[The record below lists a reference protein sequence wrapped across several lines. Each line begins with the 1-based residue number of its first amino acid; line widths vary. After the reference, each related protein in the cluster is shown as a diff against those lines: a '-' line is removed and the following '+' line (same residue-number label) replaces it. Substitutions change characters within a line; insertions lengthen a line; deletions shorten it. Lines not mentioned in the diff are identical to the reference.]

1 VSAADAVRD
10 EATERA
16 IIACLLN
23 GARVDDVAAPPEAFS
38 VPAYRAVYEACCEA
52 LRRFTAVDVAMV
64 RSVLEVGKAPAEV
77 TDLVD
82 VLALADCRPENL
94 AKYVDGLLEFHARRV
109 AIRKMEAGIL
119 AMANPKTRVDV
130 VAEETAAVLGALG
143 SGRDEARGGED
154 VRAIL
159 SDYRDM
165 MEAQEAQREP
175 RPAYLPTPFVGHGEG
190 SSIFRGYP
198 AKKGVSC
205 LGVIAGRSGNG
216 KTARIATLMHHWI
229 CRMRKKVGLFGLED
243 GTRWLVERWVARDFG
258 MNWGEVGTALPE
270 TKYIRHMDASW
281 MPERFADD
289 RPRQSATYFPPRIS
303 FFRALEAYESIL
315 DERLLRHA
323 AGGIAAPKL
332 LAKCRRWIDEGAE
345 AILVDHGLRV
355 NYVAGRNERL
365 DYAIGQNINRLSELT
380 VTTGVPIIL
389 AWHLNRANGDE
400 SPPVMGDLKESGY
413 LDADA
418 ASIEGTWRVK
428 GADGMPDRTFSNV
441 MKSRRS
447 GGIGKVIEL
456 AWAGE
461 SGMMAPE
468 ACREVDFA
476 REYAER
482 KAAAKAAG
490 KRGALGV

>member
-1 VSAADAVRD
+1 MSAADAVRD

-16 IIACLLN
+16 VIACLLN

-38 VPAYRAVYEACCEA
+38 VPAYRTVYEACCEA
-52 LRRFTAVDVAMV
+52 LRRFTALDVATV
-64 RSVLEVGKAPAEV
+64 RSVLEVGKAPSEV
-77 TDLVD
+77 LELVD
-82 VLALADCRPENL
+82 VLALAECRPENFP
-94 AKYVDGLLEFHARRV
+94 KYVDGLLEFHARRV
-109 AIRKMEAGIL
+109 AIRTMEASIQ
-119 AMANPKTRVDV
+119 AMANSKTRVEV

-143 SGRDEARGGED
+143 CGREEAKGGED

-159 SDYRDM
+159 SDYRDL
-165 MEAQEAQREP
+165 MEAREAQRDP
-175 RPAYLPTPFVGHGEG
+175 RPAYLPTPFAGHGEG

-216 KTARIATLMHHWI
+216 KTARIATLIHFWL
-229 CRMRKKVGLFGLED
+229 CRMRKRVGLFGLED

-258 MNWGEVGTALPE
+258 MNWGEVGTTFPE
-270 TKYIRHMDASW
+270 APHIRHMDASW
-281 MPERFADD
+281 LPERFVDD
-289 RPRQSATYFPPRIS
+289 RPRPSGTYFPARIS
-303 FFRALEAYESIL
+303 FFRTLEAYESIL
-315 DERLLRHA
+315 DERLMRHA

-345 AILVDHGLRV
+345 AIVVDHGLRV
-355 NYVAGRNERL
+355 NYTAGKNERL
-365 DYAIGQNINRLSELT
+365 DYAIGQNISRLSELT
-380 VTTGVPIIL
+380 VATGVPIIL

-418 ASIEGTWRVK
+418 SVIEGTWRVK
-428 GADGMPDRTFSNV
+428 GTDGMPDRTFSNV
-441 MKSRRS
+441 IKSRRS

-461 SGMMAPE
+461 SGMMEPE
-468 ACREVDFA
+468 ACKEVDFA
-476 REYAER
+476 REHAER
-482 KAAAKAAG
+482 KAASRAAS